1 MRGNLRQRSK
11 GSWTLTLSGR
21 EDGRLRQT
29 YHTVKGTKRDAEKEL
44 AKLINDMDTGHSP
57 PDKMTVRAFFERWL
71 RDHVWREG
79 NLSPETAQVYQI
91 IVEKHIVPA
100 LGSIRLQKL
109 TPDRIEA
116 YYTSKLADGR
126 RNGKGGLSPRTVRH
140 HHRLLHVALETAVK
154 WQLVTRNVADAVAPP
169 KYRQEEMK
177 TFDQDGLNAFLES
190 IRDSQ
195 YHPLFYALLYTGLRR
210 SEALALR
217 WQDVDVDLGYISVHR
232 TLHQLNDK
240 SFVIRQPKS
249 DKSRRT
255 VALPPSLSTVL
266 RRHRESQRTQG
277 LVLGAPVSDADL
289 VFAHPD
295 GSELLPH
302 SITNVWKRLAKQA
315 GFEGIRLHDARH
327 THASLMMLQGVNPK
341 VVSERLGHASVLITL
356 DTYSH
361 VLPGIQ
367 EAAARAF
374 DAGLN
379 GHRESNPEPAGVES
393 LLTGA
398 D

>member
-11 GSWTLTLSGR
+11 GSWTLTLSWR

-29 YHTVKGTKRDAEKEL
+29 YHTHKGTKREAEKKL
-44 AKLINDMDTGHSP
+44 AELINQMDTGQYSP
-57 PDKMTVRAFFERWL
+57 PDKMTVRVFFERWL
-71 RDHVWREG
+71 QDQVWREG
-79 NLSPETAQVYQI
+79 NLSPETAQVYEI
-91 IVEKHIVPA
+91 IIKKHLVPA

-116 YYTSKLADGR
+116 YYTDKLANGR
-126 RNGKGGLSPRTVRH
+126 RDGKGGLSPRTVRH

-154 WQLVTRNVADAVAPP
+154 WQLLTRNVADAVVAP
-169 KYRQEEMK
+169 KYRQKEMR
-177 TFDQDGLNAFLES
+177 TFDQDGLNAFLGS
-190 IRDSQ
+190 IRESK
-195 YHPLFYALLYTGLRR
+195 YYPLFYTLLYTGFRR
-210 SEALALR
+210 SEAIALR

-249 DKSRRT
+249 DKSRRLMS
-255 VALPPSLSTVL
+255 LPPTLSILL
-266 RRHRESQRTQG
+266 RHHRDSQRAQR

-295 GSELLPH
+295 GSKLLPH
-302 SITNVWKRLAKQA
+302 SITNAWKRLAKRA

-327 THASLMMLQGVNPK
+327 SHASLMLLQGVNPK

-367 EAAARAF
+367 EAAARGF
-374 DAGLN
+374 DAGMN
-379 GHRESNPEPAGVES
+379 GDQESAEHPTSVV
-393 LLTGA
+393 